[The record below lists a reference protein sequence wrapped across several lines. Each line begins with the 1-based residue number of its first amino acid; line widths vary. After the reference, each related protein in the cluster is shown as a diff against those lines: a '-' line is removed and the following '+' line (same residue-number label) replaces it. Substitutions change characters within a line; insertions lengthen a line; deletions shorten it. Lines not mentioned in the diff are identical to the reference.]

1 MRKKTNESPSAVI
14 EKEETTAYRTEIED
28 ESLRLLDIAEKT
40 KTEMDAFYPQL
51 LQRDDASAEA
61 EQKAASIKRATSN
74 ITKAL
79 AQTYSVGDELSARH
93 NDIQKQKKKRKWIAA
108 APANAVIDLNESCSG
123 HFARGMNLYK
133 LLLICFIG
141 SFIGVVIEMLWCL
154 VTNGYIESRAG
165 LVYGPF
171 NLLYGVGAVALT
183 VCLYRF
189 RNHGS
194 WISFLGGMIVGSV
207 VEYICS
213 LVQEVLFG
221 SRSWDY
227 SHMPF
232 NLGGRVC
239 LLYSVFWG
247 LVGVLWI
254 KDIYP
259 RIAKWILKIP
269 NRGGKI
275 VTWMLVVFFA
285 FNACMSA
292 VSMYRWSRRVE
303 NVAPA
308 NAFEVWID
316 ERFPNER
323 MQKIYAN
330 MEFTNL
336 TE

>member
-1 MRKKTNESPSAVI
+1 MRKKTIESPSAVL
-14 EKEETTAYRTEIED
+14 EKEAIPAYRTEIED
-28 ESLRLLDIAEKT
+28 ESLRLLDVAEKT
-40 KTEMDAFYPQL
+40 KTEMDAFYLKL
-51 LQRDDASAEA
+51 LHGDDVGEEA
-61 EQKAASIKRATSN
+61 EQKAASIKRAASN

-108 APANAVIDLNESCSG
+108 APPNAVIDLDESRSG
-123 HFARGMNLYK
+123 HFAKGMNLYK

-189 RNHGS
+189 RNHSS

-213 LVQEVLFG
+213 FGQEALFG

-232 NLGGRVC
+232 NLGGRIC

-247 LVGVLWI
+247 LLGVLWI

-275 VTWMLVVFFA
+275 VTWLLVVFFA
-285 FNACMSA
+285 CNAFMSA
-292 VSMYRWSRRVE
+292 VSMYRWSRRMDAVP
-303 NVAPA
+303 PA

-330 MEFTNL
+330 MQFTSL